1 MAKFD
6 PYNWWK
12 RGVRMTTPLRKVPK
26 GASEPLV
33 WYQIL
38 NGDFKHSP
46 YWEMSNKETD
56 YWKKEI
62 ADYRKKNPRITEKSV
77 QDFAD
82 ARWRMYHRR
91 IERLRESHLQ
101 YEVARLAMLKEGL
114 INAFEVDIWDELV
127 ERCDGD
133 ETKLYKMYKTE
144 SIKRKKGELK

>member
-101 YEVARLAMLKEGL
+101 YEVTRLAMLKEGL
-114 INAFEVDIWDELV
+114 INAFGVDIWDELV
-127 ERCDGD
+127 EKCDGD

>member
-82 ARWRMYHRR
+82 SRWRMYHKR

-101 YEVARLAMLKEGL
+101 YEVTRLAMLKEGL
-114 INAFEVDIWDELV
+114 INAFGVDIWDELV

-144 SIKRKKGELK
+144 SIKRKKEN

>member
-12 RGVRMTTPLRKVPK
+12 RGVRMTTPLRKIPK
-26 GASEPLV
+26 GSSEPLV

-46 YWEMSNKETD
+46 YWEMSRKEVD
-56 YWKKEI
+56 YWKKEVD
-62 ADYRKKNPRITEKSV
+62 DYRKKNPRISEKSV

-82 ARWRMYHRR
+82 SRWRMYHKR

-101 YEVARLAMLKEGL
+101 YEVSRLAMLKEGL
-114 INAFEVDIWDELV
+114 INAFGIDIWDEMA
-127 ERCDGD
+127 EICDGD
-133 ETKLYKMYKTE
+133 ETKLYKLYKTE
-144 SIKRKKGELK
+144 STKRKKEN

>member
-101 YEVARLAMLKEGL
+101 YEVTRLAMLKEGL
-114 INAFEVDIWDELV
+114 INAFGVDIWDELV

-144 SIKRKKGELK
+144 SIKRKKEN

>member
-46 YWEMSNKETD
+46 YWEMSRKEVD
-56 YWKKEI
+56 YWKKEVD
-62 ADYRKKNPRITEKSV
+62 DYRKKNPRITEKSV

-82 ARWRMYHRR
+82 TRWRMYHKR

-101 YEVARLAMLKEGL
+101 YEVTRLAMLKEGL
-114 INAFEVDIWDELV
+114 IQAFGIDIWDELV

-133 ETKLYKMYKTE
+133 ETKLYNQYK
-144 SIKRKKGELK
+144 KKVMLITRGK

>member
-77 QDFAD
+77 QDFSD
-82 ARWRMYHRR
+82 SRWRMYHRR

-101 YEVARLAMLKEGL
+101 YEVTRLAMLKEGL
-114 INAFEVDIWDELV
+114 INAFGVDIWDELV

-144 SIKRKKGELK
+144 SIKRKKEN

>member
-62 ADYRKKNPRITEKSV
+62 ADYRKKNPRITENSV

-82 ARWRMYHRR
+82 SRWRMYHKR

-101 YEVARLAMLKEGL
+101 YEVTRLAMLKEGL
-114 INAFEVDIWDELV
+114 INAFGVDIWDELV
-127 ERCDGD
+127 EKCDGD

-144 SIKRKKGELK
+144 SIKRKKEN

>member
-1 MAKFD
+1 
-6 PYNWWK
+6 
-12 RGVRMTTPLRKVPK
+12 MTTPLRKVPK

-62 ADYRKKNPRITEKSV
+62 VDYRKKNPRITEKSV

-101 YEVARLAMLKEGL
+101 YEVTRLAMLKEGL
-114 INAFEVDIWDELV
+114 INAFGVDIWDELV

-144 SIKRKKGELK
+144 SIKRKKEN

>member
-62 ADYRKKNPRITEKSV
+62 ADYRKKNPRITEKSI

-101 YEVARLAMLKEGL
+101 YEVTRLAMLKEGL
-114 INAFEVDIWDELV
+114 INAFGVDIWDELV
-127 ERCDGD
+127 EKCDGD

>member
-26 GASEPLV
+26 GSSEPLV

-46 YWEMSNKETD
+46 YWEMSRKEVD
-56 YWKKEI
+56 YWKKEVD
-62 ADYRKKNPRITEKSV
+62 DYRKKNPRISEKSV

-82 ARWRMYHRR
+82 SRWRMYHKR

-101 YEVARLAMLKEGL
+101 YEVSRLAMLKEGL
-114 INAFEVDIWDELV
+114 INAFGIDIWDEMV
-127 ERCDGD
+127 EICDGD
-133 ETKLYKMYKTE
+133 ETKLYKLYKTE
-144 SIKRKKGELK
+144 STKRKKGELK

>member
-26 GASEPLV
+26 GSSEPLV

-46 YWEMSNKETD
+46 YWEMSRKEVD
-56 YWKKEI
+56 YWKKEVD
-62 ADYRKKNPRITEKSV
+62 DYRKKNPRISEKSV
-77 QDFAD
+77 QDFAES
-82 ARWRMYHRR
+82 RWRMYHKR

-101 YEVARLAMLKEGL
+101 YEVSRLAMLKEGL
-114 INAFEVDIWDELV
+114 INAFGVDIWDEMV
-127 ERCDGD
+127 EICDGD
-133 ETKLYKMYKTE
+133 ETKLYKLYKTE
-144 SIKRKKGELK
+144 STKRKKGELK